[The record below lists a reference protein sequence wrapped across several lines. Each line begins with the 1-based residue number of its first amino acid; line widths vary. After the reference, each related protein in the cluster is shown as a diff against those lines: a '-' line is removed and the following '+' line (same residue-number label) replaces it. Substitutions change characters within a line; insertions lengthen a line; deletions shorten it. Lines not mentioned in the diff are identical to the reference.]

1 MRVSKFAHHFDP
13 QAGILQLMD
22 DLGAAM
28 NSEQQFYMLGGG
40 NPSHIPEVQRLFRQ
54 RIKAILDDGNAFE
67 RIIGNY
73 DGPQGERQFL
83 NALAHLLRTE
93 FGWDVGPQNIAITN
107 GSQSSFFI
115 LFNLFSGEFDDGSYK
130 KILLPLTPEYIGY
143 SDAGLHQP
151 TFVSIRPRIEQ
162 LEQHLFKYR
171 VDFAELKLSAEI
183 GALCVS
189 RPTNPTGNVLTD
201 NEINHLYALAE
212 AHDIPF
218 IIDGAYG
225 TPFPNIIFT
234 DATPLWNPRI
244 IVCLSLS
251 KLGLPGVRTGIV
263 IADEHIIQ
271 LIAGSNAVLSLATGS
286 IGPALT
292 LDMVQSGEIIP
303 ISKNIIRP
311 YYQSKAE
318 QAMDWLQQALGDCP
332 YQIHK
337 PEGAMFLWL
346 WFPDMPITSEE
357 LYRRLKRRG
366 VLVLAGHHFFPG
378 LEDDWRHTHECLRV
392 TYAQDAETVRQ
403 GIKLIGEEVR
413 KAYGEE

>member
-1 MRVSKFAHHFDP
+1 MAVSPA
-13 QAGILQLMD
+13 
-22 DLGAAM
+22 
-28 NSEQQFYMLGGG
+28 
-40 NPSHIPEVQRLFRQ
+40 
-54 RIKAILDDGNAFE
+54 
-67 RIIGNY
+67 
-73 DGPQGERQFL
+73 
-83 NALAHLLRTE
+83 
-93 FGWDVGPQNIAITN
+93 
-107 GSQSSFFI
+107 FFI

-143 SDAGLHQP
+143 SDVGLHQP

-292 LDMVQSGEIIP
+292 LDMVQSGEIIA
-303 ISKNIIRP
+303 ISKTIIRP

-378 LEDDWRHTHECLRV
+378 LEGDWRHTHECIRV

-413 KAYGEE
+413 KAYGEENSSPPAA

>member
-28 NSEQQFYMLGGG
+28 NSDQHFYMLGGG
-40 NPSHIPEVQRLFRQ
+40 NPSHIPEMQRLFRHRMQ
-54 RIKAILDDGNAFE
+54 TILDNDNEFD

-73 DGPQGERQFL
+73 DGPQGERQFIR
-83 NALAHLLRTE
+83 ALANLLRTE
-93 FGWDVGPQNIAITN
+93 FGWDLGPENIAITN

-115 LFNLFSGEFDDGSYK
+115 LFNLFSGAFDDGSYK

-143 SDAGLHQP
+143 GDVGLHEP
-151 TFVSIRPRIEQ
+151 TFVSNRPLIEP
-162 LEQHLFKYR
+162 LESHLFKYR
-171 VDFAELKLSAEI
+171 IDFEQLKLSDDI

-201 NEINHLYALAE
+201 DEIQHLSDLAE
-212 AHDIPF
+212 QRDIPL

-225 TPFPNIIFT
+225 TPFPHIIFS
-234 DATPLWNPRI
+234 DATPLWNRHT

-263 IADEHIIQ
+263 IADESIIRSI
-271 LIAGSNAVLSLATGS
+271 LGSTAVLNLAPGS
-286 IGPALT
+286 IGPALA
-292 LDMVQSGEIIP
+292 LDLVQSGEIISV
-303 ISKNIIRP
+303 SKNIIQP

-318 QAMDWLQQALGDCP
+318 QAVEWLNQELKDYP
-332 YQIHK
+332 YQVHK

-346 WFPDMPITSEE
+346 WFQDMPITSEE
-357 LYRRLKRRG
+357 LYQRLKQRG

-378 LEDDWRHTHECLRV
+378 LTDDWRHTHECLRV
-392 TYAQDAETVRQ
+392 TYAQDAESVRQ

-413 KAYGEE
+413 KAYS